1 MYVIYPAIDIICLSY
16 EAAIPRFH
24 PRPTLD
30 NLRDPLVP
38 LGPRSVSTPAATSP
52 TTSCY
57 NNQNQLA
64 STSPKPKRNPSP
76 NISFADDFTNAT
88 SDHSQEEDF
97 KTDFFNARTSSIDTS
112 TNLLSESSAISNN
125 NINLISN
132 NNNEPIS
139 GKKKSRI
146 KSKLQI
152 SLGRLGRPHSHDPP
166 PSRLRGEDLKIHV
179 SNPTFTSDNLRANNY
194 DAFFASGE
202 PVYSLEKK
210 EKLQLESE
218 VKTESPAIFSDK
230 TRSNSLSIF
239 HKSNSKLASSS
250 SPVAD
255 KKRPKSAEILSNL
268 AQGERCSHKKS
279 FFYK

>member
-1 MYVIYPAIDIICLSY
+1 MYVIYPAVDILCLSY

-38 LGPRSVSTPAATSP
+38 LGPTRSVSTPTSN
-52 TTSCY
+52 S
-57 NNQNQLA
+57 NNQNLLA
-64 STSPKPKRNPSP
+64 TPSPKPRKNPSP
-76 NISFADDFTNAT
+76 NISFADDCLSSKSNQ
-88 SDHSQEEDF
+88 SQEEGF
-97 KTDFFNARTSSIDTS
+97 KTDFFNARSSSIDTS
-112 TNLLSESSAISNN
+112 TNLLSETSAISSN

-132 NNNEPIS
+132 NNDPIS
-139 GKKKSRI
+139 GKKKSKI

-218 VKTESPAIFSDK
+218 VITGSPSVYSDK

-239 HKSNSKLASSS
+239 HKSNSKLTSSS

-268 AQGERCSHKKS
+268 AQGERCSHKKV
-279 FFYK
+279 FYT